1 MMKSIIN
8 TIISRVVKY
17 VTALHRMGTYLTF
30 DEVVQLVLDE
40 LERQNVR
47 MIFDYT
53 DYIKDE
59 INKRLGNKFKK

>member
-1 MMKSIIN
+1 MKSIIN
-8 TIISRVVKY
+8 TIISRVVKND
-17 VTALHRMGTYLTF
+17 TALHRMGTYLTF